1 MQTNVV
7 LYVSSLSRS
16 KLSREIT
23 CLQLKRTFI
32 KITQSDNT
40 AEKKKSYCGSGT
52 VFEKCL
58 TLTSDVFKERR
69 DPPRGVSGINFP
81 HFL

>member
-40 AEKKKSYCGSGT
+40 AEKKK
-52 VFEKCL
+52 VIADL
-58 TLTSDVFKERR
+58 VQ
-69 DPPRGVSGINFP
+69 
-81 HFL
+81 FLKNV